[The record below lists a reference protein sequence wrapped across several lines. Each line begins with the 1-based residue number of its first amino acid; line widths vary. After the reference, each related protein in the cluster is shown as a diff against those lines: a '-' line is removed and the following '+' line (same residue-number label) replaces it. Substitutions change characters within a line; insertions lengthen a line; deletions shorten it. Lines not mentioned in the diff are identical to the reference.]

1 MAAIKHIAG
10 LILAFILGMSIMI
23 LFYEL
28 SSQSN
33 PSTPRNAQESLS
45 LYDYAQI
52 ICIEDSPIWRLQEI
66 RAGRMGRLGAQLHQN
81 LRPNVSNRSSTFH
94 EELPRSSA

>member
-33 PSTPRNAQESLS
+33 PST
-45 LYDYAQI
+45 
-52 ICIEDSPIWRLQEI
+52 SPQCRRI
-66 RAGRMGRLGAQLHQN
+66 
-81 LRPNVSNRSSTFH
+81 P
-94 EELPRSSA
+94 LPL